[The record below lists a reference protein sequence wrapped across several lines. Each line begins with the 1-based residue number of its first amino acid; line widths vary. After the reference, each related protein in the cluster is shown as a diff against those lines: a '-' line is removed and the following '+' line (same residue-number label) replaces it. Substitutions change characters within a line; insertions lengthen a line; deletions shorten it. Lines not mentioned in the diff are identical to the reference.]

1 MPDTLWTFARLKIS
15 VAGTTLRTTRR
26 VRHRWNNGTTIAY
39 DNAGIPRGLN
49 VGEYEGSTE
58 VELATQEAA
67 QIYESVEEGG
77 GDMNALVTISS
88 TWAPKQGEAG
98 NAEAQ
103 GFIPE
108 GEIVDEPNS
117 ESMVTFTI
125 NHLVPLKLG
134 GKPVREMI
142 AA

>member
-15 VAGTTLRTTRR
+15 VAGVTLRTTRR
-26 VRHRWNNGTTIAY
+26 VRHRWNNGSTIAY
-39 DNAGIPRGLN
+39 DNAGVPRGLN

-58 VELATQEAA
+58 CEVSSQEAA
-67 QIYESVEEGG
+67 QVFEAVQQGG

-88 TWAPKQGEAG
+88 TWQPKQGEAG

-117 ESMVTFTI
+117 ESMVTFTM
-125 NHLVPLKLG
+125 NHLVPMMILG
-134 GKPVREMI
+134 RSVREEVE
-142 AA
+142 A